1 MVIQAI
7 TSSNPMGT
15 ISNPMGITAPTETGD
30 SSDRA
35 RSSTVNGPLASL
47 PGGLLFDDLACWT
60 ASASLPA

>member
-1 MVIQAI
+1 
-7 TSSNPMGT
+7 MGT

-47 PGGLLFDDLACWT
+47 PGGLGSPYDTVIHGRRTDVHDEW
-60 ASASLPA
+60 